1 LEGKDYIFRGY
12 NYGKFNFKFNSGRG
26 MLDIEQ
32 NGLNDVYFKNHD
44 EWITST
50 KAHCL
55 AKNIIFGT
63 LYIDFEG
70 TIKAI
75 NHKHKVSVELTFF
88 PKKDKINSH
97 VEGTAY
103 DSNGRPHFKIQ
114 GSWMNELKL
123 FDINTGETEVIW
135 SEMPLV

>member
-12 NYGKFNFKFNSGRG
+12 NYGKFNFRFNSGRG

-44 EWITST
+44 EWITAS

-88 PKKDKINSH
+88 PKKDKINSYI
-97 VEGTAY
+97 EGTAY
-103 DSNGRPHFKIQ
+103 DSNGRPHFKI
-114 GSWMNELKL
+114 
-123 FDINTGETEVIW
+123 
-135 SEMPLV
+135 